1 MFCMKSLIKDNT
13 GGYIMISIHFLLD
26 LAIILLSTK
35 ILGLVTKK
43 IRMPQVVGALLAG
56 IIFGPALLNMV
67 HETDF
72 ITDLAELGVIVLM
85 FTAGME
91 TDIKELK
98 KCGKA
103 SLIIALIGVLAP
115 LIGGYVVVSIYT
127 GDFGL
132 SNLSSP
138 VFLKNVF
145 IGIILTATSVSIT
158 VETLQELGKLK
169 TASGTAIMG
178 AAVIDDI
185 IGIVLLTI
193 ITGTADSNI
202 NLSLVL
208 IKIAAFFVLAFV
220 GGLIFYKLFNWLC
233 KTQGQKRRVPIMA
246 FVFCLLL
253 AFISEEW
260 FGVADITGAYVA
272 GIILA
277 NTVGSE
283 YIKSK
288 FEVVSYMLLSPI
300 FFAAVGLKITI
311 SSMDTNMIIFAAAL
325 LIVAVLTKIIGC
337 GFGAKMCGYTSD
349 ESLKIGI
356 GMISRG
362 EVALIVASK
371 GAAIGLM
378 DDKFFAP
385 VILIVIITTL
395 VTPILLKIVYS
406 RKNNMQNKVAI

>member
-1 MFCMKSLIKDNT
+1 MS
-13 GGYIMISIHFLLD
+13 MISIHFLLD

-35 ILGLVTKK
+35 MLGLITKK
-43 IRMPQVVGALLAG
+43 INMPQVVGALLAG
-56 IIFGPALLNMV
+56 VIFGPAMLNMV
-67 HETDF
+67 HETEF

-85 FTAGME
+85 FAAGIQ

-103 SLIIALIGVLAP
+103 SLIIAIIGVVAP
-115 LIGGYVVVSIYT
+115 LLGGYIVASIYM
-127 GDFGL
+127 GDWGL
-132 SNLSSP
+132 SNLSSTA
-138 VFLKNVF
+138 FLKNVF
-145 IGIILTATSVSIT
+145 IGVILTATSVSIT

-185 IGIVLLTI
+185 IGIVILTI
-193 ITGTADSNI
+193 ITGTADRSV
-202 NLSLVL
+202 NLPIVL
-208 IKIAAFFVLAFV
+208 IKIAAFFAFAAV
-220 GGLIFYKLFNWLC
+220 CGIVIYKIFNWQCEKL
-233 KTQGQKRRVPIMA
+233 GQKRRIPIMA

-253 AFISEEW
+253 AFISEDW
-260 FGVADITGAYVA
+260 FGVADITGAYLA

-277 NTVGSE
+277 NTIGAE
-283 YIKSK
+283 YISKK
-288 FEVVSYMLLSPI
+288 FETISYMLLSPI

-311 SSMDTNMIIFAAAL
+311 NSMDANMIIFTVVL
-325 LIVAVLTKIIGC
+325 LVVAILTKIIGC
-337 GFGAKMCGYTSD
+337 GLGAKMCKYSNN

-362 EVALIVASK
+362 EVALIVANK
-371 GAAIGLM
+371 GASVGLM

-385 VILIVIITTL
+385 IILIVIITTL

-406 RKNNMQNKVAI
+406 KKTNNFEPNEAAM

>member
-1 MFCMKSLIKDNT
+1 
-13 GGYIMISIHFLLD
+13 MISIHFLLD

-35 ILGLVTKK
+35 MLGLITKK

-56 IIFGPALLNMV
+56 VIFGPAMLNMV
-67 HETDF
+67 HETEF

-85 FTAGME
+85 FAAGIQ

-103 SLIIALIGVLAP
+103 SLIIAIIGVFAP
-115 LIGGYVVVSIYT
+115 LLGGYMVASIYT
-127 GDFGL
+127 GNWGL
-132 SNLSSP
+132 SNLTSP
-138 VFLKNVF
+138 AFLKNVF
-145 IGIILTATSVSIT
+145 IGVILTATSVSIT

-185 IGIVLLTI
+185 IGIIILTV
-193 ITGTADSNI
+193 ITGTADRSV
-202 NLSLVL
+202 NLPIVL
-208 IKIAAFFVLAFV
+208 IKIAVFFVFAAV
-220 GGLIFYKLFNWLC
+220 CGIVIYKVFNWQC
-233 KTQGQKRRVPIMA
+233 KILGQKRRIPIMA

-253 AFISEEW
+253 SFISESW
-260 FGVADITGAYVA
+260 FGVADITGAYLA

-277 NTVGSE
+277 NTMEAE
-283 YIKSK
+283 YISKK
-288 FEVVSYMLLSPI
+288 FETVSYMLLSPI

-311 SSMDTNMIIFAAAL
+311 SSMDTNMFIFTVVL
-325 LIVAVLTKIIGC
+325 LLVAIFTKIIGC
-337 GFGAKMCGYTSD
+337 GLGAKMCRYSND

-362 EVALIVASK
+362 EVALIVANK
-371 GAAIGLM
+371 GASVGLM

-385 VILIVIITTL
+385 VIVIVIITTL

-406 RKNNMQNKVAI
+406 KNTNNFSPNKAAL